1 MGAMNKCE
9 KLASA
14 SITSEAINLCGDL
27 NKQYH

>member
-1 MGAMNKCE
+1 MGTMNKFE
-9 KLASA
+9 KLASV